1 MLLAGVPTVAF
12 NYPNND
18 RVRVPLPPFLFRK
31 RKMPSAHHMDNNRLI
46 VVSKS
51 REDFDLALKLA
62 FRHAWGARGWWIYK
76 PLPVAEDE
84 YNYDGRIGLLGE
96 EDSGPFLVLEQYEH
110 QSMVKFPC
118 NIDCE
123 TATEFAWKWLQEQE
137 YGDEPDH
144 DGSNSK
150 GFVVFNESWGHVGH
164 SHGAI
169 CAIGP
174 AWAMHGK

>member
-1 MLLAGVPTVAF
+1 MKGNMNRT
-12 NYPNND
+12 
-18 RVRVPLPPFLFRK
+18 
-31 RKMPSAHHMDNNRLI
+31 HHMDNNRLI

-62 FRHAWGARGWWIYK
+62 LKHARGACGWWIYK
-76 PLPVAEDE
+76 PTPIAEDE
-84 YNYDGRIGLLGE
+84 YNFDRRIYLLGV
-96 EDSGPFLVLEQYEH
+96 EDRGPFLVLEQYYH
-110 QSMVKFPC
+110 PKMVKFPC
-118 NIDCE
+118 EIDCE

-150 GFVVFNESWGHVGH
+150 GFVVFNESWGQVGH
-164 SHGAI
+164 SCGAI
-169 CAIGP
+169 CGIGP